1 VTPTFT
7 RCDLHLHSAASVGS
21 DEWYTRFFGCPESYA
36 EPARQY
42 ELCKARGMSLVT
54 LTDHDTIA
62 GGLQLLDRPDFFL
75 SEEITAVFPENGCV
89 MHVLAWNITPAQ
101 HEAIQERRQDIYRLS
116 EYLNGAGIAHG
127 LAHPLLSPNWKLDA
141 DVLEKVLLL
150 FPTFEAVN
158 GLTDRRIEPD
168 LEAIL
173 ERLTPE
179 VIAALSA
186 KHGLRAVG
194 ERPHRKALTGGSDD
208 HAHRRAGSVYTVV
221 EQAAGGEALAPPAFL
236 ARCMAGEGA
245 PVGHQAHLDAMAML
259 VKHTTYHHFKQRAQD
274 GGDGARNPFVD
285 IMDLIAGR
293 EPAQGSGAVEPP
305 PGLVASLLAGAERA
319 ALDLG
324 EPYDILAIPA
334 HPSEEDDA
342 RVMGGI
348 ARLVDRV
355 VERALEELLAGAQDF
370 DLYRI
375 FAALRD
381 LAGGLVPA
389 APLFFAADHFAKQER
404 GVRRVFDAWTAFPLP
419 PRLERLAVFTDAPAR
434 GVSRGR
440 PALVPYCGPRP
451 ELADDAVALHALPA
465 LTSFSLPL
473 GSLASL
479 HVPSL
484 VDTLQ
489 WAWREGV
496 TRVELATPGPM
507 GLSGLLVAKVLRLP
521 VTTSEVEPPPALLG
535 ALAGNPMIERAARRY
550 LAWFYGRAVLT
561 PAVAAAAPSGGD
573 LRLR

>member
-1 VTPTFT
+1 VNVT

-36 EPARQY
+36 EPLRQY

-62 GGLQLLDRPDFFL
+62 GGLQLIDRPDFFL
-75 SEEITAVFPENGCV
+75 SEEVTAVFPENGCV
-89 MHVLAWNITPAQ
+89 MHVLAWNITQAQ
-101 HEAIQERRQDIYRLS
+101 HEAIQERRNDIYRLS

-150 FPTFEAVN
+150 FPTFEGIN

-168 LEAIL
+168 LEVIL
-173 ERLTPE
+173 ERLTPD

-194 ERPHRKALTGGSDD
+194 ATPHRKALTGGSDD
-208 HAHRRAGSVYTVV
+208 HAHRRAGSVYTEVP
-221 EQAAGGEALAPPAFL
+221 ADALAPRDFL

-274 GGDGARNPFVD
+274 GAEGARNPFVD

-293 EPAQGSGAVEPP
+293 EPGVPEGSGAGVEPP
-305 PGLVASLLAGAERA
+305 AGLVASLLAGAERA
-319 ALDLG
+319 SLDLG
-324 EPYDILAIPA
+324 EPYDILAVPEQ
-334 HPSEEDDA
+334 PSEEDDA

-355 VERALEELLAGAQDF
+355 VERALEELLGGAQDF

-404 GVRRVFDAWTAFPLP
+404 GVRRVFGAWTAFPLP
-419 PRLERLAVFTDAPAR
+419 PRPERLAIFTDVPVR

-440 PALVPYCGPRP
+440 PALVPYCGARP
-451 ELADDAVALHALPA
+451 ELADDALSLHALPA

-473 GSLASL
+473 GPLASL

-484 VDTLQ
+484 VATLQ

-507 GLSGLLVAKVLRLP
+507 GLAGLLVAKVLRLP

-535 ALAGNPMIERAARRY
+535 VLAGNPMIERAARRY
-550 LAWFYGRAVLT
+550 LAWFYGRGAALA
-561 PAVAAAAPSGGD
+561 PAVSAAPPAAALQA
-573 LRLR
+573 R

>member
-1 VTPTFT
+1 LST

-36 EPARQY
+36 EPVRQY

-62 GGLQLLDRPDFFL
+62 GGLQLVDRPDFFL

-101 HEAIQERRQDIYRLS
+101 HEAIQERRHDIYRLS

-150 FPTFEAVN
+150 FPTFEGVN

-179 VIAALSA
+179 VIAALST
-186 KHGLRAVG
+186 KHQLAAVG
-194 ERPHRKALTGGSDD
+194 AAPHRKALTGGSDD
-208 HAHRRAGSVYTVV
+208 HAHRRAGSVYT
-221 EQAAGGEALAPPAFL
+221 EIATPALAPGAFL
-236 ARCMAGEGA
+236 DRCMAGEGS

-259 VKHTTYHHFKQRAQD
+259 VKHTTYHHFKQRSQSQSP
-274 GGDGARNPFVD
+274 DGAGSRNPFVD

-293 EPAQGSGAVEPP
+293 DPRAEAGPPGAAQGQSEPP

-319 ALDLG
+319 SLSLG
-324 EPYDILAIPA
+324 EPYDILAVPER
-334 HPSEEDDA
+334 PSEEDDA

-370 DLYRI
+370 DLYRV

-389 APLFFAADHFAKQER
+389 APLFFAADHFAKQEQ
-404 GVRRVFDAWTAFPLP
+404 GVRRVFASWTAFPLP
-419 PRLERLAVFTDAPAR
+419 PRPERLAIFTDLPAR
-434 GVSRGR
+434 GVARGR
-440 PALVPYCGPRP
+440 EAMVPYCGPRP
-451 ELADDAVALHALPA
+451 ADAGDGVALHALPA

-473 GSLASL
+473 GPLDSL

-507 GLSGLLVAKVLRLP
+507 GLAGLLVAKVLRLP
-521 VTTSEVEPPPALLG
+521 VTTTDVEPPPALLG
-535 ALAGNPMIERAARRY
+535 AVAGNPMIERAARRY
-550 LAWFYGRAVLT
+550 LAWFYGGARRA
-561 PAVAAAAPSGGD
+561 P
-573 LRLR
+573 